1 MTATASVSAS
11 TTPTP
16 TRGHQARAWIAR
28 YYFVPALVMAA
39 VLLAVNLWLQPNF
52 NWGQQLLIF
61 APFAIV
67 AMASAFAPMV
77 GGGGIDLS
85 ISPVMTLTSAVYV
98 IWLAPNGLGGLIAIP
113 IVLAVGV
120 GVGLVNG
127 LIVTRLRISPI
138 IATLCMN
145 FILIGVCLKVAPQAT
160 VISSGWMR
168 DFAVHGLF
176 GIPAGLVLIA
186 VPVLLWSLL
195 RLTPFAR
202 TLLWVGSND
211 TAAFASGV
219 NVVLVRLIAYSLGGL
234 VAGVGGI
241 TLVTLSGTIDAST
254 AAAYLVPGLVAMALG
269 GVAVE
274 GGRGGMAGPIFGAAI
289 VFLLQGA
296 LTEAGM
302 EQAWLQ
308 VVYGLLLV
316 GAIIFSKQ
324 LSVAGRSSS

>member
-1 MTATASVSAS
+1 MTTASLTVPRSSGAGTFS
-11 TTPTP
+11 L
-16 TRGHQARAWIAR
+16 RSWIAK
-28 YYFVPALVMAA
+28 YYFVPALVISI
-39 VLLAVNLWLQPNF
+39 VLLAINLWLQPNF

-67 AMASAFAPMV
+67 AMASSFAPMS

-98 IWLAPNGLGGLIAIP
+98 VWLAPNGLGGLIAIP
-113 IVLAVGV
+113 IVLVTGV
-120 GVGLVNG
+120 LVGLVNG

-138 IATLCMN
+138 IGTLCMN
-145 FILIGVCLKVAPQAT
+145 FIIIGVCLKVAPQAT
-160 VISSGWMR
+160 VITTGWMR
-168 DFAVHGLF
+168 DLAVNGLF

-186 VPVLLWSLL
+186 IPVIIWSAL
-195 RLTPFAR
+195 RLTPFTR

-211 TAAFASGV
+211 IAAFASGV
-219 NVVLVRLIAYSLGGL
+219 NVGLVRVIAYSLGGL
-234 VAGVGGI
+234 VAGIGGI
-241 TLVTLSGTIDAST
+241 TLVTLSGTVDAST

-289 VFLLQGA
+289 IYLLQGA
-296 LTEAGM
+296 LTEAGF

-316 GAIIFSKQ
+316 GAIIFSKK
-324 LSVAGRSSS
+324 LSVAGKRAS

>member
-1 MTATASVSAS
+1 MTTASINLSQERS
-11 TTPTP
+11 TGQ
-16 TRGHQARAWIAR
+16 RAKAWIAK
-28 YYFVPALVMAA
+28 YYFVPALVMAVA
-39 VLLAVNLWLQPNF
+39 LLAVNLWLQPEF
-52 NWGQQLLIF
+52 KWSQQLLIF

-67 AMASAFAPMV
+67 AMASTFAPMV

-85 ISPVMTLTSAVYV
+85 ISPVMTFTSAVYV

-113 IVLAVGV
+113 IVLLAGIAI
-120 GVGLVNG
+120 GLING
-127 LIVTRLRISPI
+127 LIVTQLRISPI

-145 FILIGVCLKVAPQAT
+145 FIIIGICLKVAPQAT
-160 VISSGWMR
+160 VISEGWTR
-168 DFAVHGLF
+168 DLARDGFF
-176 GIPAGLVLIA
+176 GIPAGALLIA
-186 VPVLLWSLL
+186 IPIIIWALL

-219 NVVLVRLIAYSLGGL
+219 NVTLVRIIAYSLGGL
-234 VAGVGGI
+234 VAGIGGI
-241 TLVTLSGTIDAST
+241 ALVTLSGTVDAST
-254 AAAYLVPGLVAMALG
+254 AASYLVPGLVAMALG

-289 VFLLQGA
+289 IYLLQGA
-296 LTEAGM
+296 LTEAGID
-302 EQAWLQ
+302 QSWLQ

-324 LSVAGRSSS
+324 LSVAGRNAS